1 MKSMDIQKDTE
12 NTQDAFDTSINARLK
27 QIRLALKLTQAQFCK
42 GIFLTSGHYAGIELG
57 NRRVNERIIRLVT
70 TIYGVSETFLRTGT
84 GDMFNNA
91 ADPRLERLIRI
102 FQELPPDFQDYIL
115 QQIDQLKK
123 LHHGA

>member
-1 MKSMDIQKDTE
+1 MSIQKDTGRK
-12 NTQDAFDTSINARLK
+12 QDAFDTSINERLK
-27 QIRLALKLTQAQFCK
+27 QVRQELQLTQVQFCK
-42 GIFLTSGHYAGIELG
+42 GIFLTGGHYASIELG
-57 NRRVNERIIRLVT
+57 NRRVNERIVKLVT
-70 TIYGVSETFLRTGT
+70 TIYGVSEGFLRTGQ
-84 GDMFNNA
+84 GDMFDNDA